1 MRLKRHKT
9 LWVLVMV
16 AVFPCFAQAGDPGW
30 DELENWS
37 QSSQNTSADPSDS
50 LPSTETQSMQSQ
62 TETPGPAPSEFPALP
77 SEPQPA
83 SSAPAQPVFE
93 NTPPALVQP
102 ALIQSIPGAM
112 PQQET
117 PDAPQP
123 TVVQNAMPQAAGYSF
138 VQMEPSKKA
147 PAAAKKAAPA
157 VPAPPRVKNIFAE
170 AFYMNPDQKLRYQT
184 SELDGF
190 VFVETSG
197 KGGKPEYSM
206 VTDFGG
212 SVIRTQKLGHF
223 EDLQAAR
230 KWINA
235 HLETQN
241 FEGVEVR
248 KLKFAD
254 PQGGERELYWVGN
267 KTFQTPDKAFAEVA
281 MVKTAVETGGGDFA
295 GMVKEAQTVPQ
306 LPEEQAAVQIT
317 PAEFEKQ
324 ERVVLKMLDSIDVGN
339 KIFGPF
345 QGEGSGES
353 IVWQSFGET
362 SWRLTN
368 LDSRHYDSQVGFW
381 TNRLVFKGIRAP
393 LSTIDPFVESTIAM
407 ESNGTDFKN
416 TMKLWGGLEWRPF
429 SQNSWLLNYRPWTL
443 PLLEWIRNY
452 RLYVMYGERFNLKD
466 EIGGG
471 SADTD
476 LNYGVQIFYEWGAD
490 LPPAGEGEP
499 SSVPDYL
506 REYIWGEYFGNYRFE
521 KTNFGIEDDFNAW
534 IFNSS
539 VIVGFR
545 LPGIPL
551 PPNPVNDELV
561 LMPYMHF
568 EHVNNSE
575 FSFPF
580 QNQYFVGAGVR
591 WMPFRT
597 YRFKE
602 NEWLSKV
609 KVFGEYVGVG
619 DVQNT
624 KQNGEAPYAVRYDWR
639 VGVSM
644 SSRRF

>member
-9 LWVLVMV
+9 LFILAMV
-16 AVFPCFAQAGDPGW
+16 AVFPCLAQAGDPGW

-37 QSSQNTSADPSDS
+37 QASQKTSTNNSASPAAPEAS
-50 LPSTETQSMQSQ
+50 PQTQA
-62 TETPGPAPSEFPALP
+62 PAAVPSEALAP
-77 SEPQPA
+77 VPIESQA
-83 SSAPAQPVFE
+83 STQQPVFE
-93 NTPPALVQP
+93 NTPPALVQR
-102 ALIQSIPGAM
+102 ALIQSIPAASQPEAM
-112 PQQET
+112 E
-117 PDAPQP
+117 APQP
-123 TVVQNAMPQAAGYSF
+123 TVVQNAMPQAVGYSF
-138 VQMEPSKKA
+138 VQVEPTKKA
-147 PAAAKKAAPA
+147 LPGPKKSLAP
-157 VPAPPRVKNIFAE
+157 PAPELPRVKNIYAE

-190 VFVETSG
+190 IFVETPG

-206 VTDFGG
+206 VTGFGG
-212 SVIRTQKLGHF
+212 NVIRTQKIGHF
-223 EDLQAAR
+223 EDLQSAR
-230 KWINA
+230 KWINS
-235 HLETQN
+235 HMETQN

-248 KLKFAD
+248 KLKIAD
-254 PQGGERELYWVGN
+254 PAGGAERELFWVGN
-267 KTFQTPDKAFAEVA
+267 KSFASADKAFAEVA
-281 MVKTAVETGGGDFA
+281 MVKTAVEASNGDFA

-306 LPEEQAAVQIT
+306 LPEEQAPVQIT

-324 ERVVLKMLDSIDVGN
+324 ERVALKMLDAMDIGN
-339 KIFGPF
+339 KLFGPL
-345 QGEGSGES
+345 QGEASGES
-353 IVWQSFGET
+353 ITWQSFGET

-393 LSTIDPFVESTIAM
+393 LSTIDPFIEDTIAM

-416 TMKLWGGLEWRPF
+416 TMKVWGGLEWRPF
-429 SQNSWLLNYRPWTL
+429 SQNAWLLNFRPWSL
-443 PLLEWIRNY
+443 PLLEWVRNY
-452 RLYVMYGERFNLKD
+452 RFYVMYGERINLKD

-476 LNYGVQIFYEWGAD
+476 LNYGVQIFYEWGID
-490 LPPAGEGEP
+490 LPPAGEGAP
-499 SSVPDYL
+499 SAIPDYL
-506 REYIWGEYFGNYRFE
+506 REYVWGEYFGNYRFE
-521 KTNFGIEDDFNAW
+521 KTNFGIEEDFNAW

-539 VIVGFR
+539 VILGFR

-551 PPNPVNDELV
+551 PANPINDELV